1 MSTKQSAEVAE
12 NDEDARLML
21 AVQAGDPLAFEEL
34 MARNQTR
41 VCSFLLRFVGSPQ
54 LAEDLA
60 QEVFLRVFKH
70 RATYRQEAK
79 FTTWLYRVAHNV
91 AFNAL
96 RAKGRHPEVL
106 FSGVSSSNV
115 GSTTSVGFENSITE
129 KTGSTP
135 TRQLAKVEL
144 QQIVRAAV
152 DALPSRQREAILLS
166 RFEGL
171 SYQEIADVMNMSPQ
185 AVKSLVCRAKMK
197 LKEAL
202 EPYLEE
208 GRNSV

>member
-1 MSTKQSAEVAE
+1 MNIKPSAEVAE

-21 AVQAGDPLAFEEL
+21 AVQAGDPMAFEEL

-41 VCSFLLRFVGSPQ
+41 VRSFLLRFVGSLQ

-70 RATYRQEAK
+70 RASYRQEAK

-96 RAKGRHPEVL
+96 RAKGRRPEAL
-106 FSGVSSSNV
+106 FSGVSSSNL
-115 GSTTSVGFENSITE
+115 GSTTSVDFENSIME

-144 QQIVRAAV
+144 QQIVRDAV
-152 DALPSRQREAILLS
+152 DALPPRQREAILLS

-202 EPYLEE
+202 EPYVEE